1 MLLLNCSIIIDKDE
15 TTNNQ
20 YLMNIE
26 NGTIYNINDMAFIIL
41 NYINNRKTIDEYID
55 YIYQITD
62 KEVSK
67 DIIRRDAEKYIQ
79 ELITLGIVY
88 ED

>member
-41 NYINNRKTIDEYID
+41 NYINNRKTIDE
-55 YIYQITD
+55 
-62 KEVSK
+62 
-67 DIIRRDAEKYIQ
+67 
-79 ELITLGIVY
+79 
-88 ED
+88 